1 MSTGWGDPQA
11 YAVSFGPLCA
21 QTVGLVV
28 DVCGPADR
36 GRFLDVGCGTGALG
50 RAAAG
55 AGWPTVGVDADE
67 AMVRAARAAGAGPV
81 VAGGLPRLP
90 FADSTFAAVG
100 ANFVVNHTG
109 DPRAAVRE
117 LARVAVPG
125 GRVALTIWPER
136 LIAVNQLWNDVMTQ
150 AGVQPPPRQAL
161 PPELDFQRTAPG
173 LEALVVE
180 AGLAEVTVREVDV
193 VLRVASDDLWRA
205 ADGGIATI
213 GAVYRAQPPEGQA
226 RMRRAYA
233 DVTGPQEVDGVL
245 VLPGTALLAGGGTRQ
260 VCSGIGP
267 VRDRLPPACAS
278 C

>member
-1 MSTGWGDPQA
+1 VSTGWGDPQA

-21 QTVGLVV
+21 QTVEAVV
-28 DVCGPADR
+28 DACGPADR

-50 RAAAG
+50 RAAA
-55 AGWPTVGVDADE
+55 ATGWPTVGVDADV
-67 AMVRAARAAGAGPV
+67 AMVRAARTADGGPV
-81 VAGGLPRLP
+81 VVGGLPRLP
-90 FADSTFAAVG
+90 FADGTFAAVG
-100 ANFVVNHTG
+100 ANFVVNHTD

-161 PPELDFQRTAPG
+161 PPELDFQRTVPG
-173 LEALVVE
+173 LEALVDE
-180 AGLAEVTVREVDV
+180 AGLVDVGVREVDV
-193 VLRVASDDLWRA
+193 VLRVAPGDLWRA

-213 GAVYRAQPPEGQA
+213 GAVYRAQPAEGQQ

-233 DVTGPQEVDGVL
+233 DVTGAQEVDGLL
-245 VLPGTALLAGGGTRQ
+245 VLPGTALLAGASTR
-260 VCSGIGP
+260 
-267 VRDRLPPACAS
+267 
-278 C
+278 